1 MNKTN
6 KANTTKKVEHCK
18 KTFCPKMLQQQ
29 KKTLKKIGNIFAKKF
44 KGNTKQIKKMNSVLN
59 TPNMR
64 KKMLDSCVKGY
75 CNPSC
80 KNTMFEAGKE
90 FPKALEKELK
100 GKKRGNDVLN
110 IIKKMRKSMFGNK
123 NTVLKNDFYN
133 GISKSNTHKLK
144 KDGAI
149 SGCTMMV
156 MK

>member
-1 MNKTN
+1 MIG
-6 KANTTKKVEHCK
+6 
-18 KTFCPKMLQQQ
+18 
-29 KKTLKKIGNIFAKKF
+29 LKNDFPSSSLSEWKI
-44 KGNTKQIKKMNSVLN
+44 Q
-59 TPNMR
+59 
-64 KKMLDSCVKGY
+64 
-75 CNPSC
+75 
-80 KNTMFEAGKE
+80 
-90 FPKALEKELK
+90 LEKELK
-100 GKKRGNDVLN
+100 GQKRGNDVLN